1 MAQSSKRQKNI
12 AVTPESSE
20 PPEVPA
26 SGPGFDFQQEDV
38 PSFGASVQS
47 WMDANSLDV
56 NVANCYLYRID
67 QTGKRWLTDRYQGS
81 IPDPADV
88 GQKHGPGRYC
98 MNIQVGRRSTTASMN
113 IGPEFAA
120 QVQTGANVL
129 SPVTVQM
136 PPGVH
141 PGEQMR
147 ETFGLL
153 RELLSIMSPLIS
165 AQQKAAPPMDL
176 SAMMSGTMDVLQE
189 VMKKSMRNQMELV
202 ADVQRAQMSIG
213 KPATIDE
220 GETAEGPTF
229 VEKWLPLIEKF
240 LPVLTG
246 PAQAAKVTAD
256 VIRGTAE
263 YQELV
268 SDRNRLALVVNAL
281 EESFGAEKI
290 KKALVR
296 LNIIE
301 TEPEQK
307 PEQASIP
314 PK

>member
-1 MAQSSKRQKNI
+1 
-12 AVTPESSE
+12 
-20 PPEVPA
+20 
-26 SGPGFDFQQEDV
+26 
-38 PSFGASVQS
+38 
-47 WMDANSLDV
+47 
-56 NVANCYLYRID
+56 
-67 QTGKRWLTDRYQGS
+67 
-81 IPDPADV
+81 
-88 GQKHGPGRYC
+88 
-98 MNIQVGRRSTTASMN
+98 
-113 IGPEFAA
+113 
-120 QVQTGANVL
+120 
-129 SPVTVQM
+129 
-136 PPGVH
+136 
-141 PGEQMR
+141 MR

-165 AQQKAAPPMDL
+165 AQQKAAPPMDI

-202 ADVQRAQMSIG
+202 ADVQRAQMSIA

-220 GETAEGPTF
+220 GEASEGPTF

-290 KKALVR
+290 KKALIR

-301 TEPEQK
+301 GNSTPESESGNEKEK
-307 PEQASIP
+307 P
-314 PK
+314 